1 MEYTREQVLDA
12 LYADVV
18 RKAIALGNL
27 DEPEEP
33 ERYARGLEVLKA
45 ARVVVT
51 EATTVPRLADGRLW
65 YEVSGEIVA
74 SDVISPIFVEQV
86 GHIATA
92 PAYFAAALIPRQY
105 ATAAEAAVFTGTS
118 ESSWRNR
125 AAVGQIP
132 GAVKRGK
139 TWLIP
144 WPQPGHEGS
153 KCPG

>member
-1 MEYTREQVLDA
+1 MYTRKQVLDA
-12 LYADVV
+12 LYADVE

-33 ERYARGLEVLKA
+33 ERYARGLEVLKT
-45 ARVVVT
+45 ARVIIT
-51 EATTVPRLADGRLW
+51 DATTTPRLADGRLW
-65 YEVSGEIVA
+65 YEVTDEIDA
-74 SDVISPIFVEQV
+74 QEVISPIFVEQA

-105 ATAAEAAVFTGTS
+105 ATANEAAVFTGTS
-118 ESSWRNR
+118 ESSWLNR
-125 AAVGQIP
+125 AAVGQIH

-144 WPQPGHEGS
+144 WPQPGHEGE
-153 KCPG
+153 